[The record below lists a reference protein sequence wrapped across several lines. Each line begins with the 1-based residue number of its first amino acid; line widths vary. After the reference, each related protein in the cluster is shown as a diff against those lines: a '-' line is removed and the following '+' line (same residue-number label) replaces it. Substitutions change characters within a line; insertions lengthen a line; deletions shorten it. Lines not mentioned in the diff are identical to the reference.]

1 MKKII
6 VISLVLAMTTGIL
19 LAQNMGRMPGRNDAP
34 MMRARPNP
42 MQRGW
47 EELNLSEAQMEKFGE
62 ARAAFERQNNILSA
76 EIENLKLDVVEAM
89 RKKNIRQAKELN
101 QQISAKELQIKN
113 ARVDLMANHLKELNK
128 DQKAIMLKNLHLM
141 WGPRKRM

>member
-89 RKKNIRQAKELN
+89 RKENIRQAKELN

>member
-47 EELNLSEAQMEKFGE
+47 EELNLSEAQMEKFAE

-89 RKKNIRQAKELN
+89 RKENIRQAKELN

>member
-47 EELNLSEAQMEKFGE
+47 EELNLSEAQMEKFAE